1 MGMVNNKWF
10 QAGIVVLI
18 AGFFT
23 PLGDSAVGARVF
35 GMLVVFVPKLRIAKL
50 DHLFKIKD
58 NFFKGIPGH

>member
-23 PLGDSAVGARVF
+23 PLGDSAVGAVGLF
-35 GMLVVFVPKLRIAKL
+35 GMLVVFVPKLREMAKL
-50 DHLFKIKD
+50 DHLSKSKT
-58 NFFKGIPGH
+58 NFL